1 MSRGISVHNE
11 TFLLVSLST
20 RQRTL
25 RVERERIMPNSG
37 LKRLYEL
44 LDALIAL
51 RFEFADGVEG
61 QEALTV
67 LGQAKVHEVRTELDT
82 AIRDTKQIIGETE
95 LPLRL
100 K

>member
-1 MSRGISVHNE
+1 
-11 TFLLVSLST
+11 
-20 RQRTL
+20 
-25 RVERERIMPNSG
+25 MPNSG
-37 LKRLYEL
+37 PMRLYEL

-51 RFEFADGVEG
+51 RLEFADGVEG

-67 LGQAKVHEVRTELDT
+67 LGQAIVHEVRTVLDT
-82 AIRDTKQIIGETE
+82 SIRDTKRIIGETE